1 MPNLPRKI
9 RVGFLGE
16 NDTDFAVMEILMSR
30 VLDPRLLP
38 VIQFVGQKT
47 RTSILGYVRA
57 YLHIFFE
64 NPIETE
70 NMALAI
76 FVTDQDWDARSRRDT
91 IIETIESYNPTYI
104 DKCAVGVPN
113 PHIEAWLIADRDNTK
128 RIFNFPSG
136 RAFPR
141 KISPKDFILGLI
153 SHQTG
158 VDTMSR
164 EDAYKKLANTS
175 SIKIMRSHCKD
186 FNQFC
191 EDLTSK
197 SKIL

>member
-91 IIETIESYNPTYI
+91 IIETIESYNRISSRTGIP
-104 DKCAVGVPN
+104 V
-113 PHIEAWLIADRDNTK
+113 LIGNKYR
-128 RIFNFPSG
+128 
-136 RAFPR
+136 
-141 KISPKDFILGLI
+141 
-153 SHQTG
+153 
-158 VDTMSR
+158 
-164 EDAYKKLANTS
+164 
-175 SIKIMRSHCKD
+175 
-186 FNQFC
+186 
-191 EDLTSK
+191 
-197 SKIL
+197 